1 MSKDY
6 LKNTIVYYITFNV
19 KKYINNIIINI
30 ITTITGGVSV
40 SYFLKEIF
48 GDTARVRILEEL
60 AERWGEK
67 LSASE
72 LARMTDIS
80 EKTVYNHLHQLEQV
94 GIVISMSGRPTKYGL
109 NPDDQRALSIA
120 FIEDEEYLRRIKL
133 SIEETSP
140 HDDFIKNS
148 GVKGAPYLSLFKNN
162 KNFQTSFDMDNIK
175 LEGESK

>member
-1 MSKDY
+1 M
-6 LKNTIVYYITFNV
+6 
-19 KKYINNIIINI
+19 
-30 ITTITGGVSV
+30 

-60 AERWGEK
+60 AERWKEK

-94 GIVISMSGRPTKYGL
+94 GIVVSISGRPTKYGL
-109 NPDDQRALSIA
+109 NTEDQRAVSIA
-120 FIEDEEYLRRIKL
+120 LIEDEEYLRRIRL
-133 SIEETSP
+133 SIEGTSP
-140 HDDFIKNS
+140 TEVDIGAVDS
-148 GVKGAPYLSLFKNN
+148 VKRVSYLSFLNN
-162 KNFQTSFDMDNIK
+162 NRNFNTPFDMNYIK

>member
-1 MSKDY
+1 M
-6 LKNTIVYYITFNV
+6 
-19 KKYINNIIINI
+19 
-30 ITTITGGVSV
+30 

-67 LSASE
+67 LSAAE

-94 GIVISMSGRPTKYGL
+94 GIVISRSGRPTQYGL
-109 NPDDQRALSIA
+109 NQEDQRALSIA
-120 FIEDEEYLRRIKL
+120 LIEDEEYLRKIKL
-133 SIEETSP
+133 SMGETSRIETSEV
-140 HDDFIKNS
+140 IKP
-148 GVKGAPYLSLFKNN
+148 APGERASYLSLLNNN
-162 KNFQTSFDMDNIK
+162 KNFHTPFDMNNIK

>member
-1 MSKDY
+1 M
-6 LKNTIVYYITFNV
+6 
-19 KKYINNIIINI
+19 
-30 ITTITGGVSV
+30 

-67 LSASE
+67 LSAAE

-94 GIVISMSGRPTKYGL
+94 GIVISMSGRPTQYGL
-109 NPDDQRALSIA
+109 NPEDQRALSIA

-133 SIEETSP
+133 SIKETSP
-140 HDDFIKNS
+140 SSDFIKNS
-148 GVKGAPYLSLFKNN
+148 SVKGTPYLSLFKNN
-162 KNFQTSFDMDNIK
+162 KKFHTPFDMDNIK
-175 LEGESK
+175 LKGESE

>member
-1 MSKDY
+1 M
-6 LKNTIVYYITFNV
+6 
-19 KKYINNIIINI
+19 
-30 ITTITGGVSV
+30 

-60 AERWGEK
+60 AERWNEK

-94 GIVISMSGRPTKYGL
+94 GIVISISGRPTKYWL
-109 NPDDQRALSIA
+109 NPDDGRALSIA
-120 FIEDEEYLRRIKL
+120 LIEDEEYLRRIRL
-133 SIEETSP
+133 SLEEMSPTEEESETVSIE
-140 HDDFIKNS
+140 
-148 GVKGAPYLSLFKNN
+148 GASYLSFLNNNRNFHTPFDKNH
-162 KNFQTSFDMDNIK
+162 IK